1 MKISDRMKNVAKISS
16 GTILGQIISII
27 TLPLITRIY
36 NAEII
41 GSWSAISAIATVLV
55 YCVDLGLS
63 QAIMVE
69 SDDGVKKLYQ
79 MISTLSLFICIPAYF
94 ISLAYY
100 LVSGYNFTTS
110 LIHAFFVVV
119 YAYTMRQVQTCYTWL
134 NREKQYN
141 ILMKNPVINYM
152 SVAAFSII
160 LGFMGFKSYGYFWG
174 VTLGQLFTLIN
185 MKAALPKKMFYFD
198 SRYYKQ
204 IISTHSDYVKY
215 QMPSLVSAQLRQSLP
230 NLLIGLL
237 FGNEMLGY
245 FSISQRLL
253 SLPINFIG
261 QSLGRVFY
269 QTIAEMK
276 RAGKEIGLFL
286 QRNMDRATKIALIP
300 MILFAAFGD
309 AAIVIFFGKEYAL
322 GGTISRIVVFR
333 SLFNFLSTSL
343 AGIDIVTE
351 QQKRTLQTC
360 LMQTILSS
368 FSVIIGYYAFD
379 SIIIA
384 VWLIVIT
391 FDLMQ
396 VWYFVKIYKSLNLS
410 PTQYLRKVIT
420 TLIIVGL
427 GAALLRNVFIQIASF
442 VNVSFLNYLLECLV

>member
-1 MKISDRMKNVAKISS
+1 MKISGRMKNVAKISS

-41 GSWSAISAIATVLV
+41 GSWSAISAIATILV

-69 SDDGVKKLYQ
+69 SDKGVEKLYQ
-79 MISTLSLFICIPAYF
+79 MISTISLFICFPAYF
-94 ISLAYY
+94 ISLVYY
-100 LVSGYNFTTS
+100 LASGYDFSTA
-110 LIHAFFVVV
+110 LIHAFFVIV

-141 ILMKNPVINYM
+141 ILMKNPVINFL
-152 SVAAFSII
+152 SVAIFSIVFG
-160 LGFMGFKSYGYFWG
+160 LMGFKNYGYFWG
-174 VTLGQLFTLIN
+174 VTLGQFFTLLN
-185 MKAALPKKMFYFD
+185 MKTAMPKKMFYFN
-198 SRYYKQ
+198 REYYKRV
-204 IISTHSDYVKY
+204 IATHSDYVKY

-237 FGNEMLGY
+237 FGNEILGY

-253 SLPINFIG
+253 NLPINFIG

-286 QRNMDRATKIALIP
+286 QRNMDRATKLAVIP
-300 MILFAAFGD
+300 MLLFAAFGD
-309 AAIVIFFGKEYAL
+309 VAIVIFFGKEYEL

-343 AGIDIVTE
+343 SGIDIVTE

-368 FSVIIGYYAFD
+368 LSVIVGYYAFD
-379 SIIIA
+379 SIIIT

-410 PTQYLRKVIT
+410 PVKYIRKVVT
-420 TLIIVGL
+420 TLIITAI
-427 GAALLRNVFIQIASF
+427 GAALLRFIFIQFAL
-442 VNVSFLNYLLECLV
+442 FLNIPIFNYLLECLT